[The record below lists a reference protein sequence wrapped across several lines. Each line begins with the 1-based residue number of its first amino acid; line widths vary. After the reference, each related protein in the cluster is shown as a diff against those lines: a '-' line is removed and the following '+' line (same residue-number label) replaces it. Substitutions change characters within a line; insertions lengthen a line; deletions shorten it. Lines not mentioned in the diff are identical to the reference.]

1 MKKIYGLLIFVAMV
15 FVLVACGGEKD
26 TPTPPS
32 TNTAVITGATDKTI
46 TVGDSFDP
54 RAGVTAKDTA
64 TNEDLTAKITIT
76 GAVNTNVANV
86 YELTYKVV
94 GSDTKT
100 TTAIRKIT
108 VKAGD
113 GPQVPA
119 TEIVIMHGNPSEIDP
134 FHKDYSGKQQKER
147 QDQQRLVESQLNVK
161 VVYKAYPSNAP
172 WGPDR
177 VNAIIQASVSGTP
190 LADIYWTTSDWTQQ
204 LANGN
209 AIVPVNKYLD
219 KGIGENIT
227 EEAKIIG
234 TYNDQ
239 LYAFMTGKPTVDVG
253 LYYNMDLIE
262 DLGIANPTEMFLAG
276 NWTWSK
282 FETWAETAQAA
293 LASKGDGYSALGG
306 VPGVWA
312 QNMVPLNG
320 GALINTQ
327 AGRVAFHQQPALD
340 TYDFLSRLYVDKGL
354 FEQNGSYDSGSA
366 AWTSGNVLI
375 HPGSFWFLNADNRWK
390 GLNFQLGFVPYPAND
405 TYKGDYVS
413 RVSGLAVFNIAAGL
427 SATKEELAFKVWN
440 ELQLWQTDEEFKDE
454 FELTLISRLNDEASV
469 EAYLSIYDKTQ
480 LDLLNSLG
488 ISQYGST
495 GWMAKINTG
504 IKTKS
509 SRTAVDEIRPIY
521 EAALEAYLSG
531 K

>member
-1 MKKIYGLLIFVAMV
+1 MKKIYGLLIFVAMM
-15 FVLVACGGEKD
+15 FVLVACGEKD

-32 TNTAVITGATDKTI
+32 TNTAVITGATDVTI
-46 TVGDSFDP
+46 TVGENIDL

-64 TNEDLTAKITIT
+64 TNEDLTAKITIS
-76 GAVNTNVANV
+76 GAVNTAVANT
-86 YELTYKVV
+86 YEITYKVV

-100 TTAIRKIT
+100 TTVVRKVT
-108 VKAGD
+108 VKAGT
-113 GPQVPA
+113 GPTEPA

-134 FHKDYSGKQQKER
+134 FLPNYSGKQQKER
-147 QDQQRLVESQLNVK
+147 QDQQRLVEQQYNVK
-161 VVYKAYPSNAP
+161 VVYKAYPSNAN

-177 VNAIIQASVSGTP
+177 VNAIIQATVSGTP

-227 EEAKIIG
+227 EEAKAIG

-239 LYAFMTGKPTVDVG
+239 VYAFMTGKPTVDVG
-253 LYYNMDLIE
+253 LYFNMDLIQ
-262 DLGIANPTEMFLAG
+262 DLGIKNPTEMYLEG

-282 FETWAETAQAA
+282 FEAWAEAAQAA
-293 LASKGDGYSALGG
+293 LASKGDGYSTLGG
-306 VPGVWA
+306 VVGVWA

-320 GALINTQ
+320 GNLIN
-327 AGRVAFHQQPALD
+327 ALSGRVAFDQQPALD
-340 TYDFLSRLYVDKGL
+340 TYDFLSRLFVDKGL
-354 FEQNGSYDSGSA
+354 FEQNGTYDAGSA
-366 AWTSGNVLI
+366 AWTSGNVLV

-390 GLNFQLGFVPYPAND
+390 NLNFQLGFVPYPSND
-405 TYKGDYVS
+405 SYKGDYVS
-413 RVSGLAVFNIAAGL
+413 RISGLAVFNIAAGL
-427 SATKEELAFKVWN
+427 SAAKEELAFKVWN
-440 ELQLWQTDEEFKDE
+440 GLQLWQTEEEFKDE

-469 EAYLSIYDKTQ
+469 EAYLKIYDKTQ

-488 ISQYGST
+488 ISQYGAT

-504 IKTKS
+504 IKTKT
-509 SRTAVDEIRPIY
+509 SRTAMDEIKPIY
-521 EAALEAYLSG
+521 QDALEKYLSG